1 MKNLGKTNRV
11 LVIGGTG
18 FIGSNLVG
26 YLAERGNEVVIYHR
40 KDSDLKNMN
49 GFPFKSV
56 YGDLTDKDNIEET
69 LYQAMDG
76 CKTVYNLAVCGSPL
90 KKYHRLR
97 ETVNIEAA
105 NTIAMVVRKI
115 GGLRLIHVSSST
127 AVGYPDD
134 NEIAD
139 KDYAFNAGHDH
150 YALTKRQGEQAVL
163 EEVKRGLDAVIA
175 IPCSTVGSHGM
186 KSHQLNIFKSISQG
200 KTRVYPPGGLCL
212 TNVNDLVKGLVLCY
226 EKGVK
231 GERYI
236 LGGENITYKQ
246 YFDEIAYATHG
257 KAPSIRLPKTIL
269 TWLGVGAET
278 FFSVLKKE
286 TPVDKNVAKMISK
299 NLFYSSELSKRELGY
314 TVTDWRT
321 TIRKTVNQ
329 LNIN

>member
-1 MKNLGKTNRV
+1 MQKTNTNQV

-26 YLAERGNEVVIYHR
+26 YLVEKGNEVVIYHR

-49 GFPFKSV
+49 GFPYKSV
-56 YGDLTDKDNIEET
+56 FGDLSDKDNIEET
-69 LYQAMDG
+69 LHHAMSG
-76 CKTVYNLAVCGSPL
+76 CKAVYNLAVCGSPL
-90 KKYHRLR
+90 KKYHHLR
-97 ETVNIEAA
+97 KIVNIEAA
-105 NTIAMVVRKI
+105 KTVATVARNI
-115 GGLRLIHVSSST
+115 GGIRLIHVSSST
-127 AVGYPDD
+127 AVGYPER
-134 NEIAD
+134 NEIVD
-139 KDYAFNAGHDH
+139 KNYSFNAGYDH

-175 IPCSTVGSHGM
+175 IPCSTVGPHGM
-186 KSHQLNIFKSISQG
+186 KSQQLNVFKSISQG

-236 LGGENITYKQ
+236 LGGNNITYKQ

-269 TWLGVGAET
+269 TWLGLGAET
-278 FFSVLKKE
+278 FFNVLRKE

-299 NLFYSSELSKRELGY
+299 NLFYSSEISERELGY
-314 TVTDWRT
+314 TITDCRT
-321 TIRKTVNQ
+321 TIRETVNQ

>member
-1 MKNLGKTNRV
+1 MQKTNTNRI

-26 YLAERGNEVVIYHR
+26 YLAEKGNEVVIYHR
-40 KDSDLKNMN
+40 KDSNLKNMN

-56 YGDLTDKDNIEET
+56 FGDLTDKDNIEDT
-69 LYQAMDG
+69 LYQAMEG
-76 CKTVYNLAVCGSPL
+76 CKAVYNLAVCGSPI

-97 ETVNIEAA
+97 EIVNIEAA
-105 NTIAMVVRKI
+105 KTVAMVARKI

-127 AVGYPDD
+127 AVGYPDN
-134 NEIAD
+134 NEIAG
-139 KDYAFNAGHDH
+139 KNYTFNAGYDH
-150 YALTKRQGEQAVL
+150 YALTKLQGEQAVL

-186 KSHQLNIFKSISQG
+186 KPHQLNVFKRIAQG
-200 KTRVYPPGGLCL
+200 KTWIYPPGGLCL

-236 LGGENITYKQ
+236 LGGNNITYKQ
-246 YFDEIAYATHG
+246 YLNEIAYATHG
-257 KAPSIRLPKTIL
+257 KAPRIRLPKLIL
-269 TWLGVGAET
+269 NWLGFGAET
-278 FFSVLKKE
+278 FFNILKKE
-286 TPVDKNVAKMISK
+286 TPIDKNVAKMIGK
-299 NLFYSSELSKRELGY
+299 NLFYSSELSKKELGY
-314 TVTDWRT
+314 TITDWRE
-321 TIRKTVNQ
+321 TIRETVKQ